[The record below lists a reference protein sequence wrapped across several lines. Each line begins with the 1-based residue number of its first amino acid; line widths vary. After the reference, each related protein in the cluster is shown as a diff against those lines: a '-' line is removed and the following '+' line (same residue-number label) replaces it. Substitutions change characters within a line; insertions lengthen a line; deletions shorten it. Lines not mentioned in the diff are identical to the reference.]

1 MTRRT
6 CPSLQAAAGLS
17 AKVGS
22 GTQKPGRPAPR
33 AGLRP
38 ARSSLGG
45 TRRSA
50 PTPPGLRP
58 TLQAEFSVK
67 DRTGPSPFSLLR
79 GLVLSISRKTYCTLR
94 PLPTTVPPV
103 RLHNSCPVVLATFRA
118 ISHPQGRKAPR
129 VLTRAAILLGNH
141 IPLFTPGLGF
151 YICLSDSVMK
161 MCFSLDGTS
170 SKTWLY
176 PSHLPSSQSPVWS
189 LTHSEHS
196 AHICHIGKQI
206 ND

>member
-79 GLVLSISRKTYCTLR
+79 GLVLSISRKTYCTLW
-94 PLPTTVPPV
+94 PLPTTVPPGPSPQLLP
-103 RLHNSCPVVLATFRA
+103 RRSRDLQSHLASTGTEGPQSA
-118 ISHPQGRKAPR
+118 DSSSH
-129 VLTRAAILLGNH
+129 LLGESH
-141 IPLFTPGLGF
+141 TSF
-151 YICLSDSVMK
+151 YTRVGIL
-161 MCFSLDGTS
+161 
-170 SKTWLY
+170 
-176 PSHLPSSQSPVWS
+176 HL
-189 LTHSEHS
+189 LE
-196 AHICHIGKQI
+196 
-206 ND
+206 